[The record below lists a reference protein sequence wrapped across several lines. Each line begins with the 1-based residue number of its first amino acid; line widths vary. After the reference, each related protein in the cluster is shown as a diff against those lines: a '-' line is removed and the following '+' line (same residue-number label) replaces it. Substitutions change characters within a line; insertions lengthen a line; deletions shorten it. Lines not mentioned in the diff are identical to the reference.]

1 MARRLKWVG
10 RAADDLEAI
19 AEYISEDS
27 PEAAKRVARQLVQSA
42 LSLRSLSSRGRVV
55 PELRHLDVREILVGS
70 YRLIY
75 RIEPEAVAII
85 AVIHGAR
92 DLKSLWDRERRSPR

>member
-1 MARRLKWVG
+1 MARRLKWVA
-10 RAADDLEAI
+10 RAADDLESI

-27 PEAAKRVARQLVQSA
+27 PEAARRVARKLVQAA
-42 LSLRSLSSRGRVV
+42 LSLSSLPNRGRTV

-75 RIEPEAVAII
+75 RIEPEAVAIV

-92 DLKSLWDRERRSPR
+92 DLESLWDRERRSPR

>member
-19 AEYISEDS
+19 AEYIFEDS
-27 PEAAKRVARQLVQSA
+27 PDAAKRVARRLVQSA
-42 LSLRSLSSRGRVV
+42 RSLTSLPNRGRAV
-55 PELRHLDVREILVGS
+55 PELGHLDVRELLVGS

-75 RIEPEAVAII
+75 RVEPEAVAIV

-92 DLKSLWDRERRSPR
+92 GLESLWDREKRDLH